1 MMIGCGGSADSE
13 LAMPELRNLEE
24 RLAALRKQIAHGR
37 ASGLT
42 PLQILQLRRDCQL
55 LWAQIEL
62 CRREQLAIL
71 VAGPR
76 R

>member
-1 MMIGCGGSADSE
+1 
-13 LAMPELRNLEE
+13 MPELRDLEE
-24 RLAALRKQIAHGR
+24 RLAALRKQIAHGT

-62 CRREQLAIL
+62 CRREQLVTHVSRL
-71 VAGPR
+71 LN
-76 R
+76 